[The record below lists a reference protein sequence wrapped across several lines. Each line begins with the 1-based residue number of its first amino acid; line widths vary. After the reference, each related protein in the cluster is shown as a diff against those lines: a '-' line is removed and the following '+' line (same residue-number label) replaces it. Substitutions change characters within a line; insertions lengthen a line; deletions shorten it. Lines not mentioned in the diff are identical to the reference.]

1 MLSVPSVVDTLL
13 CRLKNNLSITLC
25 MQVTQ
30 GGLYSVGVWVDVVLF
45 GCSVASMA
53 VKSLVCRFLPLRGK
67 LSWVLVGS
75 RVGSYHCIISFC
87 ALFFA
92 DGCVNSFVLNRGSRF
107 PLPSRGATNS
117 ASRIPITRT
126 KLLINSHNPLPPPSL
141 PPFLQTCFSL
151 ETTGIGMGRGKD

>member
-53 VKSLVCRFLPLRGK
+53 VKSLVCRLLPLRRK
-67 LSWVLVGS
+67 LSWVLVGL

-92 DGCVNSFVLNRGSRF
+92 DGASTVLFWTEVPGF
-107 PLPSRGATNS
+107 
-117 ASRIPITRT
+117 
-126 KLLINSHNPLPPPSL
+126 PSL
-141 PPFLQTCFSL
+141 QVVQAIQQAESPSHGQNYSL
-151 ETTGIGMGRGKD
+151 TPTTLSLHPHCPLSSKRALV

>member
-1 MLSVPSVVDTLL
+1 MFSVPSVLDTLL
-13 CRLKNNLSITLC
+13 CRLKNTLPIVLC

-30 GGLYSVGVWVDVVLF
+30 GGLDLVSVWVHVVLS

-53 VKSLVCRFLPLRGK
+53 VMYRLLSLRGK
-67 LSWVLVGS
+67 ISWVIVGS
-75 RVGSYHCIISFC
+75 RLGSYHCIISFC
-87 ALFFA
+87 ALVFA
-92 DGCVNSFVLNRGSRF
+92 DGCVAGFVLNRSSRS

-117 ASRIPITRT
+117 ASRIPTAWT

-151 ETTGIGMGRGKD
+151 ETTGMGMGWGKD